1 MIKIT
6 RAMFS
11 GIVKTRITNTFYCS
25 GAQMVPV
32 NCGSRKISTVCPF
45 YHIEQTKNKKKPE

>member
-6 RAMFS
+6 RAIFS

-25 GAQMVPV
+25 RAQMVPV
-32 NCGSRKISTVCPF
+32 NCGSSKISTVCPF
-45 YHIEQTKNKKKPE
+45 YDIEQTKNKKNPE